1 MRVDRQSSLKSYTPG
16 IIKCVNSGENIY
28 FNKNVLQRFFSFSFL
43 PIDYFST
50 WYLYLIFW
58 HFFSKLH
65 LKCLT
70 LCKNRWPVKAS
81 YCMQTWHGEWCNH
94 VGSDLFGLNR
104 ASCKGSAGYVF
115 QFLFTWNF
123 TVPLCPLLRQNYN
136 LSFQH
141 SGWRQSWTQSPAC
154 GWYMYFSCL
163 IRLLLMTFCCQ
174 NKTLYSVF

>member
-16 IIKCVNSGENIY
+16 IIRCVNTGENIY

-94 VGSDLFGLNR
+94 VGSDLFGLN
-104 ASCKGSAGYVF
+104 SVLQGQCWICLS
-115 QFLFTWNF
+115 
-123 TVPLCPLLRQNYN
+123 VPL
-136 LSFQH
+136 
-141 SGWRQSWTQSPAC
+141 
-154 GWYMYFSCL
+154 YME
-163 IRLLLMTFCCQ
+163 
-174 NKTLYSVF
+174 LYSSSLPPTETKLQSFFSAFRLKTELDTKPCLQMIHVFFMSHKVTSDDFLLPEQDII